1 MVLDVV
7 EVQDGKISLSLDEG
21 NLAALNIWKDHNVGW
36 VEKTAVKPW
45 PALAGQPPEGRK
57 TCLQVC
63 IFDREPVKSA
73 FALLSAKVT
82 KKGQSPATSR
92 TTNLREGSSNM
103 AA

>member
-1 MVLDVV
+1 VVLDVV
-7 EVQDGKISLSLDEG
+7 EVSRWQDTPFLRERESCCLEYIERLKCRMEI
-21 NLAALNIWKDHNVGW
+21 
-36 VEKTAVKPW
+36 TAVKPF
-45 PALAGQPPEGRK
+45 PALAGQPPAGRK

-73 FALLSAKVT
+73 FALLSTKVT

-92 TTNLREGSSNM
+92 TTNVREGSSNM